1 VKADVKK
8 TRLSQDQDAD
18 CPAPADFSAG
28 TPPPC
33 ASGIAKLKP
42 EKSNGSRMIL
52 PRGSDEINK
61 NETHNNEPTYE
72 KKDIH

>member
-1 VKADVKK
+1 VKADVEKNQ
-8 TRLSQDQDAD
+8 LSARPGRSYRT
-18 CPAPADFSAG
+18 PAGFSAG

-42 EKSNGSRMIL
+42 EKSNGSRMML

-61 NETHNNEPTYE
+61 NETHNNKTTYA